1 MKENEGNGGSGAQSP
16 RSRPSRKLNFP
27 SRLRESTWRVVH
39 RVMGF
44 DALWSGAFIITV
56 VLVLGVQGCGKK
68 YERFE
73 VGQRAPSDIKAVEDF
88 EFIDIRSTD
97 LQRQKSEE
105 TVLEI
110 YDHDT
115 ERGTRRGRQ
124 LNRLFELGRSALE
137 AAALSGDEPGDAAAQ
152 LLADRIPPEALGT
165 LVDRRFPVEIE
176 REIANALQSV
186 LGRSVVTNRAI
197 LQRAKAITLRR
208 IPGESAILVED
219 FDDFLEL
226 EEARQQIRRAL
237 GSTLDLPREEENT
250 LIDWAESFVDANVSL
265 NSIET
270 DQQRNAAAL
279 SVRSVIHRVKQ
290 GDVLAKTGEPLTQD
304 VIDTIEAARRQAR
317 SRLGITGLLGL
328 LFVASTLAFFL
339 FRYTRYH
346 QRNFRKLEHLHAL
359 IVLMTISMLALS
371 SGLMWLAREVADNLT
386 YPFNQIDLY
395 TYLIPLGAGAI
406 LVALMANGRIATVY
420 ASFTACLFGAA
431 NDWNAYLMLWALL
444 VQCAGIY
451 AITTYRERAAF
462 LKAGLIVGGAG
473 AFTTLALEA
482 MSQQTE
488 SVTHN
493 LYGAG
498 LAFVGGAIGVG
509 LVISFTLPMLE
520 RLFNVLTDIRLL
532 ELSNINHPLLADLAV
547 RAPGSY
553 NHSLV
558 VGTLAE
564 EAARAIGANSLFCR
578 VAAFYHD
585 IGKMNKAEYFVE
597 NQRGVNPHDRLSP
610 SMSALII
617 AAHVKDGIKMAREA
631 GLPEQI
637 VDIIPQHHGTKLM
650 TYFYEKAR
658 TQADPALGP
667 VKEEDFRYPGPKPQ
681 TREAAIFMLADSVE
695 AAARTVEEP
704 NANRLREMIRK
715 ITGSIVLGDEF
726 DECDLTFADLDNIQ
740 QAFLRSLVSMYHHR
754 VDYPGFDFSSGKGE
768 ERSSESSPRSGPAAL
783 RPPRAS

>member
-1 MKENEGNGGSGAQSP
+1 MKEPDEHAVPPGQKP
-16 RSRPSRKLNFP
+16 RPRPSRKLNFS
-27 SRLRESTWRVVH
+27 SRVRASTWRVVH
-39 RVMGF
+39 RVLGF

-56 VLVLGVQGCGKK
+56 VLVLGVQGCGKS

-73 VGQRAPSDIKAVEDF
+73 VGVRAPSDIKALQDF
-88 EFIDIRSTD
+88 EFIDVRSTD
-97 LQRQKSEE
+97 VERRKAEE
-105 TVLEI
+105 GVLEI

-115 ERGTRRGRQ
+115 ERGTRHGRQ
-124 LNRLFELGRSALE
+124 LNRLFELGRSAIKD
-137 AAALSGDEPGDAAAQ
+137 AALNGEDAAAAATRSM
-152 LLADRIPPEALGT
+152 ADRIPPGPLSV
-165 LVDRRFPVEIE
+165 LVERRFPVDIE
-176 REIANALQSV
+176 REIANALQAV
-186 LGRSVVTNRAI
+186 LSRSVVTNRAI
-197 LQRAKAITLRR
+197 LERAKAITIRR
-208 IPGESAILVED
+208 LPGENSVVVEK
-219 FDDFLEL
+219 FDEFLEL
-226 EEARQQIRRAL
+226 EEARLQLRETLSAR
-237 GSTLDLPREEENT
+237 LDLPREAERV
-250 LIDWAESFVDANVSL
+250 LIDWAESFVDANVNL
-265 NSIET
+265 NSIAT
-270 DQQRNAAAL
+270 DRQRTAAAL
-279 SVRSVIHRVKQ
+279 AVRSVIHRVKQ

-317 SRLGITGLLGL
+317 TRLGVSGLLGL
-328 LFVASTLAFFL
+328 LFVASTFAFFI
-339 FRYTRYH
+339 FRYTRFH
-346 QRNFRKLEHLHAL
+346 QRHFRKLEHLHAL
-359 IVLMTISMLALS
+359 IVLMTISMLTLS

-406 LVALMANGRIATVY
+406 LVALMSNGRIATVY

-431 NDWNAYLMLWALL
+431 NDWNAYLMIWALL

-451 AITTYRERAAF
+451 AISTYRERAAF

-482 MSQQTE
+482 MMPQTE
-488 SVTHN
+488 SVAHD
-493 LYGAG
+493 LFGAG
-498 LAFVGGAIGVG
+498 LSFVGGAIGVG

-520 RLFNVLTDIRLL
+520 RVFNVLTDIRLL

-617 AAHVKDGIKMAREA
+617 ASHVKDGIKLAREA

-650 TYFYEKAR
+650 TYFYERAR
-658 TQADPALGP
+658 SQADPTLGP

-681 TREAAIFMLADSVE
+681 TREAAIFMLADAVE

-704 NANRLREMIRK
+704 TANRLQEMIHK
-715 ITGSIVLGDEF
+715 ITSSIVLGDQL
-726 DECDLTFADLDNIQ
+726 DECDLTFADLENIQ
-740 QAFLRSLVSMYHHR
+740 QAFLRSLVGMYHHR
-754 VDYPGFDFSSGKGE
+754 VDYPGFDFSGKGE
-768 ERSSESSPRSGPAAL
+768 HRPVESSSRSGAAAS
-783 RPPRAS
+783 RPPRAG